1 MLTARHQQAQGE
13 LLKLEL
19 LSSFPF
25 LGLAELWLSALG
37 KRAGEDSDLTLEA
50 WAPITGRPHTRAV
63 SSVCWCFFN

>member
-13 LLKLEL
+13 RLKLEP
-19 LSSFPF
+19 LSSFP
-25 LGLAELWLSALG
+25 GLAGLGLSALG
-37 KRAGEDSDLTLEA
+37 EQAGEDLDLTLEA